1 MRATS
6 TSRWSPARA
15 CRWPSA
21 PATALVGA
29 TINGNGALRARA
41 SAVGA
46 DTALAQIV
54 KLVQEAQSS
63 KAPAQRLADRAAF
76 WLVLVALVGGAVTF
90 FVWLGPAGAG
100 VSTALLFAITVVV
113 ITCPDA
119 LGLATPT
126 AVMVGTGLGARRG
139 ILFKNAVAL
148 EQIAGLDTVVF
159 DKTGTL
165 TQGRPAVVSVTALG
179 AFGRDEALGSGR
191 RRREP
196 ERASA
201 RAGDRACGAGERD
214 PRCRPPR
221 GSRRCPG
228 TGRSPRL
235 TGGACSWA
243 TRDCSQ
249 AEGVRTGGVEP
260 RRAQALAGAGRTVV
274 YVAVDGRAGGAARRS
289 PTEIRPVGARGR
301 RRPAPRAACGR

>member
-1 MRATS
+1 MDAEVLDGESHVDESMVTGESMPVAKRAGD
-6 TSRWSPARA
+6 R
-15 CRWPSA
+15 
-21 PATALVGA
+21 LVGA

-76 WLVLVALVGGAVTF
+76 WLVLVALAGGALTF
-90 FVWLGPAGAG
+90 IVWLGPAGAG

-148 EQIAGLDTVVF
+148 EQMAGLDTVVF

-165 TQGRPAVVSVTALG
+165 T
-179 AFGRDEALGSGR
+179 
-191 RRREP
+191 RE
-196 ERASA
+196 
-201 RAGDRACGAGERD
+201 
-214 PRCRPPR
+214 
-221 GSRRCPG
+221 
-228 TGRSPRL
+228 
-235 TGGACSWA
+235 
-243 TRDCSQ
+243 
-249 AEGVRTGGVEP
+249 
-260 RRAQALAGAGRTVV
+260 GRT
-274 YVAVDGRAGGAARRS
+274 S
-289 PTEIRPVGARGR
+289 
-301 RRPAPRAACGR
+301 